1 MNDFEFTSS
10 TTTPAVYTNSDD
22 ECAVDIQDDFDKQL
36 EKEIEQECSFNKYIS
51 PSSSLTAN
59 TISDDDLL
67 SKSKLEII
75 QYKNKQI
82 TELKNIIINNEHEK
96 DSLIDN
102 YKDTI
107 NKLLERIKELETKSI
122 GTRPQTATI
131 AKRIQQSSSNGN
143 NNKAKPVTT
152 KQRCAN
158 CGNTF
163 TENEF
168 LAHSLQ
174 CLRKTFH
181 CKRCGAIVDET
192 KKKEHLDQYRAPTK
206 ILHAIKANDLNLFK
220 LGIEHGF
227 KLNKTLDQKKNTAL
241 HIICMFN
248 KIDLLRHVFTYSTN
262 TYSDVVNM
270 ENDDGKNALIL
281 AVINK
286 GVACVQLLLKKG
298 ANVKCKD
305 KTLNTP
311 LHIACQ
317 QGNVEMVEELMK
329 YNPELTCKNNLG
341 YTPLKMAQVNYH
353 EDLVLLLLSKYNA
366 KLG

>member
-1 MNDFEFTSS
+1 MNDLEFK
-10 TTTPAVYTNSDD
+10 ANNADVYNDSED
-22 ECAVDIQDDFDKQL
+22 EVDVQDDFDKQL
-36 EKEIEQECSFNKYIS
+36 EKEIEQECSFSKYVS
-51 PSSSLTAN
+51 PVSSLTTN
-59 TISDDDLL
+59 VISDDDLL
-67 SKSKLEII
+67 SKSKVEII

-82 TELKNIIINNEHEK
+82 TELKNIILSNEHEK

-107 NKLLERIKELETKSI
+107 NKLLERIKELETKTM

-131 AKRIQQSSSNGN
+131 AKRIQQQQQLTN
-143 NNKAKPVTT
+143 NNKNKSKTT

-192 KKKEHLDQYRAPTK
+192 KKKEHLDLYRAPNK
-206 ILHAIKANDLNLFK
+206 ILNAIKANDLNLFK

-227 KLNKTLDQKKNTAL
+227 KLTKSLDQKNNTAL

-248 KIDLLRHVFTYSTN
+248 KIDLLRHVFTYSSN
-262 TYSDVVNM
+262 SYSDVIHM
-270 ENDDGKNALIL
+270 ENDDGKNPLIL
-281 AVINK
+281 AVGNK

>member
-1 MNDFEFTSS
+1 MMNDLELQSNTALYNDSEEED
-10 TTTPAVYTNSDD
+10 T
-22 ECAVDIQDDFDKQL
+22 QDDFDKQL
-36 EKEIEQECSFNKYIS
+36 EKEIEQECSFTKYVS
-51 PSSSLTAN
+51 PSSSLTTN
-59 TISDDDLL
+59 VISDDELL
-67 SKSKLEII
+67 TKSKSEII
-75 QYKNKQI
+75 QYKNRQI
-82 TELKNIIINNEHEK
+82 TELKNIILSNEHEK

-107 NKLLERIKELETKSI
+107 NKLLERIKELETKTI

-131 AKRIQQSSSNGN
+131 AKRIQQQQQLTN
-143 NNKAKPVTT
+143 NNTKNKSKPA

-158 CGNTF
+158 CGSTF
-163 TENEF
+163 AENEF

-192 KKKEHLDQYRAPTK
+192 KKKEHLDLYRAPNK
-206 ILHAIKANDLNLFK
+206 ILNAIKANDLNLFK

-227 KLNKTLDQKKNTAL
+227 KLTKVLDQKKNTAL

-248 KIDLLRHVFTYSTN
+248 KIDLLRHVFSYSSN
-262 TYSDVVNM
+262 SYSDVINM
-270 ENDDGKNALIL
+270 ENDDGKNPLIL
-281 AVINK
+281 AVGNK

-305 KTLNTP
+305 KTMNTP

-329 YNPELTCKNNLG
+329 YNPELTGKNNLG